1 MLMRPPPLI
10 VAVVA
15 LTGALG
21 ACASQSATSK
31 HARVDPFEQADYA
44 AAVADYE
51 VQVRRLSSVDEHPE
65 LVMRLALARAVD
77 GHLGH
82 DPDRAHELLEELV
95 RTSTLR
101 GEATALLRVL
111 DSLAAAEQRLAVVE
125 PQATRA
131 VEAQLDLVQLV
142 LTYLQETAELRGTIA
157 AREKSIQEFK
167 KRLRSAE
174 AEAARLSRELDEL
187 KSIDLSHPD

>member
-1 MLMRPPPLI
+1 MLMRPPPRI

-21 ACASQSATSK
+21 ACASQSASK

-51 VQVRRLSSVDEHPE
+51 LRVRHLSSVDEDPE

-82 DPDRAHELLEELV
+82 DAARARELLEELA

-101 GEATALLRVL
+101 AEATALLRVF
-111 DSLAAAEQRLAVVE
+111 DSLAAAEQRLALAE

-131 VEAQLDLVQLV
+131 VEAQLDLVELV
-142 LTYLQETAELRGTIA
+142 TTYLKETAELRGTIA
-157 AREKSIQEFK
+157 AREQSIQELK
-167 KRLRSAE
+167 RRLRLTE

-187 KSIDLSHPD
+187 KSIDLSRPD

>member
-1 MLMRPPPLI
+1 MVMRPPPLI

-21 ACASQSATSK
+21 ACASQPVTK
-31 HARVDPFEQADYA
+31 QVRIDPFEQADYA
-44 AAVADYE
+44 AAVADDE
-51 VQVRRLSSVDEHPE
+51 VQVRRLVSVDEDPE

-82 DPDRAHELLEELV
+82 DANRARELLEELA

-101 GEATALLRVL
+101 GEAAALLRVL

-125 PQATRA
+125 PQATSA
-131 VEAQLDLVQLV
+131 VEAQLDLVELV
-142 LTYLQETAELRGTIA
+142 MTYLKETAELRGTIA
-157 AREKSIQEFK
+157 TREQSLQELK
-167 KRLRSAE
+167 RRLRSAE
-174 AEAARLSRELDEL
+174 AGAARLSRELDEL
-187 KSIDLSHPD
+187 KSIDLSRPD

>member
-1 MLMRPPPLI
+1 MLTRPSPLI

-15 LTGALG
+15 LTGLLG
-21 ACASQSATSK
+21 ACASQSARE
-31 HARVDPFEQADYA
+31 HAPVDPFEQADYA

-51 VQVRRLSSVDEHPE
+51 LRVRRLSSVDEDPE

-82 DPDRAHELLEELV
+82 DPGRARELLEELAQ
-95 RTSTLR
+95 TSTLR
-101 GEATALLRVL
+101 GEATALLRLL
-111 DSLAAAEQRLAVVE
+111 DSLAASEQRLAVLE

-131 VEAQLDLVQLV
+131 VEAQLDLVELV
-142 LTYLQETAELRGTIA
+142 MTYLKETAELRGTIA
-157 AREKSIQEFK
+157 AREQSLQELK
-167 KRLRSAE
+167 RRLRSAE
-174 AEAARLSRELDEL
+174 AEAARLARELDEL

>member
-1 MLMRPPPLI
+1 MRPPPRI

-15 LTGALG
+15 LAGALG
-21 ACASQSATSK
+21 ACVSQSAVK

-44 AAVADYE
+44 AAVADDE
-51 VQVRRLSSVDEHPE
+51 VQVRRLSSVDEDPE

-82 DPDRAHELLEELV
+82 DPNRARELLEELA

-101 GEATALLRVL
+101 AEATALLRVL
-111 DSLAAAEQRLAVVE
+111 DSLAAAEQRLVVIE

-131 VEAQLDLVQLV
+131 VEAQLDLVELV
-142 LTYLQETAELRGTIA
+142 MTYLNETAELRGTIA
-157 AREKSIQEFK
+157 AREQSIQEFK
-167 KRLRSAE
+167 RRLRSAE